1 VTLTNFSAPSPSRT
15 TSWASSAANDVSS
28 SRNLTYSSGVLSSE
42 ISLMPLAPLA
52 RATTVSLVLMSPST
66 EIELNE
72 RSTAYVRALWSD
84 AGSTAASVAMTPS
97 MVACGG
103 PAGRRGGAGGPMLG
117 WIMPAPLSMPTMRTS
132 LPASWNV
139 RVRSLG
145 NVSVVMKAR
154 AQSLHALKLL
164 ASVAVLASMP
174 WRIFGIGNSWPMTP
188 VLMTSV
194 PVPLLDDEADRNESS
209 WSDMAR
215 ASASPCVPVTA
226 LAHPLLTTSP
236 RATPLPR
243 ASTSCET
250 TTGAATNA
258 LRVKVPAAEQGRSE
272 MMTARSSF
280 ARSFLTPQ
288 WRPVARKPCGNFVGV
303 DDGSRV
309 NRLALV
315 WAGGPEGAGGL
326 EPAAGAGATDD
337 DELAAADGALLGAA
351 AGGGVGGA
359 AGLEAAEEDEKRR
372 AAEGRRRAALRGVA
386 ALASPA
392 MLAWRWS
399 LHRRGVLRG
408 ARQPSDERPHL
419 DPTLFAL
426 DRPLARSG
434 CLELARNLLR

>member
-1 VTLTNFSAPSPSRT
+1 
-15 TSWASSAANDVSS
+15 
-28 SRNLTYSSGVLSSE
+28 
-42 ISLMPLAPLA
+42 MPLAPLA

-72 RSTAYVRALWSD
+72 RSTAYVRALWSA

-103 PAGRRGGAGGPMLG
+103 PAGRGAGGPMLG
-117 WIMPAPLSMPTMRTS
+117 WIMPAPLSIPTMRTS

-174 WRIFGIGNSWPMTP
+174 CRILAMGKSWPMTP

-194 PVPLLDDEADRNESS
+194 PVPLLDDEAERNESS
-209 WSDMAR
+209 WSDMAL

-226 LAHPLLTTSP
+226 LAHPLLTTRP

-243 ASTSCET
+243 ARTSCET
-250 TTGAATNA
+250 TTGAATKA
-258 LRVKVPAAEQGRSE
+258 LRVNVPAAEHGRSE

-288 WRPVARKPCGNFVGV
+288 WSPVARKP
-303 DDGSRV
+303 
-309 NRLALV
+309 
-315 WAGGPEGAGGL
+315 
-326 EPAAGAGATDD
+326 
-337 DELAAADGALLGAA
+337 
-351 AGGGVGGA
+351 
-359 AGLEAAEEDEKRR
+359 
-372 AAEGRRRAALRGVA
+372 
-386 ALASPA
+386 
-392 MLAWRWS
+392 
-399 LHRRGVLRG
+399 
-408 ARQPSDERPHL
+408 
-419 DPTLFAL
+419 
-426 DRPLARSG
+426 
-434 CLELARNLLR
+434 